1 MEDLDNMENLKFK
14 IQNKYGTITKTIRLP
29 ESLGEQLEKL
39 AAKNGISFNSLVIQC
54 IQFSL
59 KHLV

>member
-1 MEDLDNMENLKFK
+1 MENLKFK

>member
-1 MEDLDNMENLKFK
+1 MENLKFQIEK
-14 IQNKYGTITKTIRLP
+14 KYDTITKTIRLP
-29 ESLGEQLEKL
+29 ESLGEQLEQL
-39 AAKNGISFNSLVIQC
+39 ATKNGISFNSLVIQC